1 MSFQYKIRGEQFVQF
16 ERQSQDYIEQR
27 DQDLESSLSYDF
39 SNLNADNLTSGTV
52 PSARIAGSY
61 TGITDV
67 GTLSALNVT
76 GIFEVSPANHT
87 LFVSGNRVG
96 IRNAAPVSPLDVTG
110 TVTATLFDGSGASLT
125 SIPAGQLTGTVA
137 SARISGSYTGITQ
150 TGTLS
155 ALDVT
160 GTFEVSPSVNHTLYV
175 SANRVGVR
183 TNTPQGAFDV
193 VGTAFATA
201 FTAAGTVTANLF
213 DGSGANLT
221 SIPAGQLT
229 GTVASARISG
239 SYTGITG
246 VGTLAAG
253 SIPATLLT
261 GTVASARI
269 SGGYTGINDVG
280 TLTSGLSVSGNVLNS
295 VFSINITGSGNEFV
309 AVNPGTGSGNAA
321 HWVFVSPN
329 YRLYRNTSTIREKEN
344 IQSVGNLLNP
354 NMIDEINV
362 QLWNRK
368 TAPGIPEV
376 GPIAEE
382 MDAISPFLST
392 RGLEWD
398 EDGAPIPSP
407 IDGINNN
414 SWMSLLTIGMQDIRQ
429 RLQQLETQ

>member
-27 DQDLESSLSYDF
+27 DQDLESALSYDF

-61 TGITDV
+61 TGITGV
-67 GTLSALNVT
+67 GTLTVGSV
-76 GIFEVSPANHT
+76 PAT
-87 LFVSGNRVG
+87 L
-96 IRNAAPVSPLDVTG
+96 LTG
-110 TVTATLFDGSGASLT
+110 TTLPAGITASSLT
-125 SIPAGQLTGTVA
+125 SV
-137 SARISGSYTGITQ
+137 
-150 TGTLS
+150 GTLS

-160 GTFEVSPSVNHTLYV
+160 GVFEVSPSVNHTLYV
-175 SANRVGVR
+175 SGNRVGVR

-201 FTAAGTVTANLF
+201 FTASGTVTANLF
-213 DGSGANLT
+213 DGSGASLT

-261 GTVASARI
+261 GTIASARI
-269 SGGYTGINDVG
+269 SGGYNGITDVG
-280 TLTSGLSVSGNVLNS
+280 TLSGLSVTGVIFATS
-295 VFSINITGSGNEFV
+295 SIAITGSGQEFV
-309 AVNPGTGSGNAA
+309 ATSPTTGSGTTAT
-321 HWVFVSPN
+321 WVFVSPY
-329 YRLYRNTSTIREKEN
+329 YRLYRLSSTISDKEN
-344 IQSVGNLLNP
+344 IQSVGTLLNP
-354 NMIDEINV
+354 NMIDAINV

-398 EDGAPIPSP
+398 ENGAPIPSP

-414 SWMSLLTIGMQDIRQ
+414 SWLSLLTIAIQDIRQ
-429 RLQQLETQ
+429 RLQQLETT

>member
-67 GTLSALNVT
+67 GTLTTLNVT
-76 GIFEVSPANHT
+76 GTATASLNIMSELRATGGNFLIINSGDSYVFATGQTSEFLYVNAESGLQVNSSPDNWASGWAGRNTATICAANGT
-87 LFVSGNRVG
+87 SSFPS
-96 IRNAAPVSPLDVTG
+96 
-110 TVTATLFDGSGASLT
+110 TVTATLFSGSGASLT

-137 SARISGSYTGITQ
+137 NARISGSYSNFTNITAS
-150 TGTLS
+150 G
-155 ALDVT
+155 AI
-160 GTFEVSPSVNHTLYV
+160 
-175 SANRVGVR
+175 VG
-183 TNTPQGAFDV
+183 N
-193 VGTAFATA
+193 AFA
-201 FTAAGTVTANLF
+201 G
-213 DGSGANLT
+213 DGSFITALN
-221 SIPAGQLT
+221 AAQLT

-239 SYTGITG
+239 AYNGITDI
-246 VGTLAAG
+246 GTL
-253 SIPATLLT
+253 S
-261 GTVASARI
+261 
-269 SGGYTGINDVG
+269 
-280 TLTSGLSVSGNVLNS
+280 SGLSVTT
-295 VFSINITGSGNEFV
+295 NISATGDITLTTAGQEFV
-309 AVNPGTGSGNAA
+309 AKSPTTGSGNAA
-321 HWVFVSPN
+321 HWVLVGSQ

-354 NMIDEINV
+354 NMIDAINV

-398 EDGAPIPSP
+398 DDGAPIPSP
-407 IDGINNN
+407 VDGINSNT
-414 SWMSLLTIGMQDIRQ
+414 WLSLLTIGMQDIRQ
-429 RLQQLETQ
+429 RLQQLETA

>member
-27 DQDLESSLSYDF
+27 DQDLESSLNYDF

-61 TGITDV
+61 TGITGV
-67 GTLSALNVT
+67 GTLT
-76 GIFEVSPANHT
+76 
-87 LFVSGNRVG
+87 VG
-96 IRNAAPVSPLDVTG
+96 SVP
-110 TVTATLFDGSGASLT
+110 ATL
-125 SIPAGQLTGTVA
+125 LTGTVA

-160 GTFEVSPSVNHTLYV
+160 GVFEVSPSVNHTLYV
-175 SANRVGVR
+175 SGNRVGVR

-193 VGTAFATA
+193 AGTAFASA
-201 FTAAGTVTANLF
+201 FTATGTVTANLF

-269 SGGYTGINDVG
+269 SGGYNGITDVG
-280 TLTSGLSVSGNVLNS
+280 TLAGLSVTGVIFATSSIAITNSGQEFVATS
-295 VFSINITGSGNEFV
+295 PSTGSGTT
-309 AVNPGTGSGNAA
+309 AT
-321 HWVFVSPN
+321 WVFVSPY
-329 YRLYRNTSTIREKEN
+329 YRLYRFSSTISDKEN
-344 IQSVGNLLNP
+344 IQSVGSLLNP
-354 NMIDEINV
+354 NMIDAINV

-398 EDGAPIPSP
+398 ENGAPIPSP

-414 SWMSLLTIGMQDIRQ
+414 TWLSLLTIGMQDIRQ